1 MKAQVATAASC
12 ESRMLLKT
20 ISCIGRPQLGTGAVS
35 RLLTNCPARPAV
47 RPDRTIVPIADAS
60 QDDDQRMWN
69 PVEFRFNV

>member
-1 MKAQVATAASC
+1 
-12 ESRMLLKT
+12 MLLKT
-20 ISCIGRPQLGTGAVS
+20 ITCIGRPQLGTGGVS
-35 RLLTNCPARPAV
+35 RLLTTV